1 MSEGNIKTVGKNII
15 TSSPY
20 TIYQAGILATIV
32 TGDYKYIFFSLLAFL
47 MGDGFNALEKQIAKK
62 LMGKNSEIGQRPSGC
77 GIRQANLNGA
87 ECTGCG
93 IYPSAGSK
101 SITWGMPS
109 GHAQIT
115 SFASTYWT
123 IYVWMKYIHEKDL
136 LKKSKLKTQAISSS
150 IIMWSLSLV
159 VWMQRVV
166 SKCHTVLQ
174 IITGIVFGIVFGIV
188 GYYISSL
195 VFKDMPVISLNF

>member
-1 MSEGNIKTVGKNII
+1 
-15 TSSPY
+15 
-20 TIYQAGILATIV
+20 
-32 TGDYKYIFFSLLAFL
+32 
-47 MGDGFNALEKQIAKK
+47 
-62 LMGKNSEIGQRPSGC
+62 
-77 GIRQANLNGA
+77 
-87 ECTGCG
+87 
-93 IYPSAGSK
+93 
-101 SITWGMPS
+101 
-109 GHAQIT
+109 
-115 SFASTYWT
+115 
-123 IYVWMKYIHEKDL
+123 MKYIHEKDL

-195 VFKDMPVISLNF
+195 VFKDMPVISVNF